1 MWDEF
6 LVQKTAATVLVVV
19 AHVLHIVNDKSF
31 QNALKCTILKAK
43 VQKFSGDGSQPP
55 PQTLLPMGRGYPLP
69 KPHPIVACGNSVWTP
84 LAVKTWR
91 RPSIM
96 T

>member
-55 PQTLLPMGRGYPLP
+55 PQTLLPMGRGYPP
-69 KPHPIVACGNSVWTP
+69 SQTPPHRGLRQLSLDP